1 MKFTVNIDCTPEEAR
16 RFFGLPD
23 VNKVNDL
30 IMEGLEQRAN
40 ENLDSLTD
48 PQKFYDRM
56 MSAGMGNMEAM
67 QKIFASGL
75 AGGMAG
81 SDKK

>member
-23 VNKVNDL
+23 VSKVNDL
-30 IMEGLEQRAN
+30 IMEGLEQRAK